1 MVSPPTRRLFLQW
14 RPTPR
19 HPGSDRKIRAAILAS
34 VIDNRTCLALDYGKR
49 KIGIAVGQSET
60 ATAQG
65 IATVQVGATGPDW
78 RHLAEL
84 IEIWQPQR
92 LIVGLPLHM
101 DASESTMAAA
111 ARRFGKE
118 LEQRFRRPVI
128 YVDERLTTES
138 ADRLLVESGVRRSR
152 RADNRD
158 RIAAQLILQSYFDRY
173 SASNDVTVGCDQA

>member
-1 MVSPPTRRLFLQW
+1 MVSLPTRQLFLQW
-14 RPTPR
+14 QRTPR

-92 LIVGLPLHM
+92 LIFGLPLHM

-118 LEQRFRRPVI
+118 LQRRFQRPVF
-128 YVDERLTTES
+128 YVDERLTSES
-138 ADRLLVESGVRRSR
+138 ADRLLVESGARRVRR
-152 RADNRD
+152 AYNRD
-158 RIAAQLILQSYFDRY
+158 RIAAQLILQSYFDQY
-173 SASNDVTVGCDQA
+173 CTANIESGGCDHT